1 MDCLISISEM
11 EEKEIE
17 KLLIEEKKKL
27 IDDFINYSF
36 KKVLKKDGASF
47 IDNLI
52 KSVVEKIINGMTID
66 IKNLKLKIRAKNRDN
81 IYFAF
86 LIENTNYSIDK
97 GATINNMSL
106 TYCDDLNKINIL
118 EKFDIIV
125 DIKSS
130 DEKETPNKI
139 NINLSDAILT
149 LNKNVFLEFSN
160 IFDMFEET
168 KYKKI
173 YLKYKKL
180 IQTNKTINKENEN
193 DNILNLTDE
202 YQIKIIENY
211 IENNNLV
218 DDIYLSEDSNA
229 LKATKKK
236 VEKKILDDKNSNV
249 LANAFSFF
257 FGGNKDEKKNELT
270 DEEKKSLE
278 EIYQIENINK
288 FLNNEIET
296 TNNFDIIFDKLN
308 HFYQLFPL
316 NLNFLNFN

>member
-1 MDCLISISEM
+1 
-11 EEKEIE
+11 
-17 KLLIEEKKKL
+17 
-27 IDDFINYSF
+27 
-36 KKVLKKDGASF
+36 
-47 IDNLI
+47 
-52 KSVVEKIINGMTID
+52 
-66 IKNLKLKIRAKNRDN
+66 
-81 IYFAF
+81 
-86 LIENTNYSIDK
+86 
-97 GATINNMSL
+97 
-106 TYCDDLNKINIL
+106 
-118 EKFDIIV
+118 
-125 DIKSS
+125 
-130 DEKETPNKI
+130 
-139 NINLSDAILT
+139 
-149 LNKNVFLEFSN
+149 
-160 IFDMFEET
+160 MFEET

-296 TNNFDIIFDKLN
+296 
-308 HFYQLFPL
+308 Y
-316 NLNFLNFN
+316 